1 MHIQHVSN
9 QSLKRDESLVEESV
23 PSLKKHIESLEQ
35 VIHLQ
40 VREIHR
46 LKEMNK
52 HLLMSNQSKLD
63 LLYEERKL

>member
-1 MHIQHVSN
+1 
-9 QSLKRDESLVEESV
+9 LKRDESLVEESV